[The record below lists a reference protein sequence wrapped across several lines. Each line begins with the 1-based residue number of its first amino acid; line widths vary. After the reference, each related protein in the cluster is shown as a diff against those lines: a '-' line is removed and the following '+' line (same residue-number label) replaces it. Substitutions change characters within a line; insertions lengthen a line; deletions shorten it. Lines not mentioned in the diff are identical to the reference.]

1 MPTNINWTTLSAA
14 IAGLFAWLFP
24 NLTRQVREDILIVAF
39 AGLVGLNAFFHNFMN
54 HPGEAQAW
62 VKRTFGL
69 GK

>member
-1 MPTNINWTTLSAA
+1 MPANINYATVSAA

-24 NLTRQVREDILIVAF
+24 NLTGRVREDILIVAF
-39 AGLVGLNAFFHNFMN
+39 AALVALNAFFHNFMN

-62 VKRTFGL
+62 IKRTFGL